1 MLENWSDFES
11 DGDDL
16 SSEEYEES
24 EDENEDSS
32 SDDDSA
38 TVSPD
43 GWKEVPGLHIY
54 NA

>member
-11 DGDDL
+11 NGDDL

-32 SDDDSA
+32 RQQ
-38 TVSPD
+38 
-43 GWKEVPGLHIY
+43 LR
-54 NA
+54 